1 MTTVQA
7 SADRPSA
14 DTDHRLDA
22 LLLERWE
29 RDPALPAIVSGDTV
43 VTVGELRERV
53 LRTAAALRAHGV
65 RAGDRVVIHHERSVE
80 FVVAV
85 LGAMFAGAAH
95 AALGVDDPPRRILR
109 AVQDCEPRAV
119 LTDSALR
126 DRFSD
131 VPGLSDLVVLTDE
144 ECATYPPTPE
154 PVRGNVSADDPV
166 AVIYTSGSTGRPKA
180 SLISHRALVSRITA
194 LQTTHRMDERDR
206 MMHHTVCTFDMYLG
220 ELYWP
225 LLAGATVVVAAPGR
239 HRDADHLAA
248 LIRDQGITTVYFGVS
263 QLELFLLTRD
273 PAERYD
279 GLRQVLTGGEPL
291 GPDLVK
297 RFHSRST
304 ASLTNIYGPS
314 ECTIYS
320 TAWLCPRDPDLDT
333 VLIGPAI
340 QDTELWILDQNGA
353 PVPDGEPGELYIGGA
368 GVALGYL
375 NRPELTAERFLG
387 AERFPDAPAVS
398 PDSRLYRSGD
408 LVRARSDGALEF
420 LGRADRQVKIRGIR
434 IEPGEIEETAKRCTG
449 VRQAAVVAHG
459 SGAEKH
465 LAAFVVPEKGCGTG
479 QPAVVRTRG
488 SADLAP
494 AVHGAVGHRGGGRTA
509 ADAERQA
516 RPPSPGDLGGE
527 AVGRIH
533 ARAARTPC
541 ARRSGCG
548 RGSRHGRASGCGER
562 RLRGVVRGPPGL
574 RRRPGRRLLRPG
586 RGFLQGAARR
596 RDPPGTA
603 ADGHPPGGAAAG
615 ADSGRVQRGTAP
627 HHGSRT
633 HGLNTGV
640 PGSPWSPGSAK
651 RGPGTSGPPRLVRT
665 ELLRRVHHRAVEHR
679 PLHLLAVLLPEGQLD
694 PQRLLRL
701 AHAVRDDGNGHVGA
715 QLALGDGEGQIEPF
729 Q

>member
-7 SADRPSA
+7 PADRPSTDA
-14 DTDHRLDA
+14 DHRLDA

-29 RDPALPAIVSGDTV
+29 RDPALPAIVSGETAL
-43 VTVGELRERV
+43 TMGELRERV

-109 AVQDCEPRAV
+109 SVQDCAPRAV
-119 LTDSALR
+119 LTESALR

-144 ECATYPPTPE
+144 ECATYAPTPE
-154 PVRGNVSADDPV
+154 SVQGDVDVRGDASADDPV
-166 AVIYTSGSTGRPKA
+166 AVIHTSGSTGRPKA
-180 SLISHRALVSRITA
+180 SLISHRALVSRIRA

-206 MMHHTVCTFDMYLG
+206 MIHHTVCTFDMHLG

-239 HRDADHLAA
+239 HRDADHLAD

-291 GPDLVK
+291 GPDLVR

-314 ECTIYS
+314 ECTIYC
-320 TAWLCPRDPDLDT
+320 TAWVLPRDPDLDT

-340 QDTELWILDQNGA
+340 QDTELWILDEKGA
-353 PVPDGEPGELYIGGA
+353 PVAEGETGELYIGGA

-387 AERFPDAPAVS
+387 AERFPNAPAVS
-398 PDSRLYRSGD
+398 PDSRFYRSGD
-408 LVRARSDGALEF
+408 LVRARPGGVLEF

-459 SGAEKH
+459 SGAEKR
-465 LAAFVVPEKGCGTG
+465 LAAFVVPEKGVASDSL
-479 QPAVVRTRG
+479 PSSVREALRTWLPPYMVP
-488 SADLAP
+488 SAIEVTDELPLTPNGKLDRRLLEARAAQRSAEPAP
-494 AVHGAVGHRGGGRTA
+494 ARAVHRAPADTPADTSVDAEPDVESVVSEVWCEVLQVSAVGRDDDFFDLGGDSFKVLRVVETLRERLRADIPLAALLLEPTA
-509 ADAERQA
+509 ADFSE
-516 RPPSPGDLGGE
+516 E
-527 AVGRIH
+527 
-533 ARAARTPC
+533 
-541 ARRSGCG
+541 
-548 RGSRHGRASGCGER
+548 
-562 RLRGVVRGPPGL
+562 L
-574 RRRPGRRLLRPG
+574 RRIM
-586 RGFLQGAARR
+586 A
-596 RDPPGTA
+596 
-603 ADGHPPGGAAAG
+603 
-615 ADSGRVQRGTAP
+615 
-627 HHGSRT
+627 HGPT
-633 HGLNTGV
+633 
-640 PGSPWSPGSAK
+640 
-651 RGPGTSGPPRLVRT
+651 
-665 ELLRRVHHRAVEHR
+665 
-679 PLHLLAVLLPEGQLD
+679 D
-694 PQRLLRL
+694 
-701 AHAVRDDGNGHVGA
+701 
-715 QLALGDGEGQIEPF
+715 
-729 Q
+729 

>member
-7 SADRPSA
+7 SADRPSTDA
-14 DTDHRLDA
+14 DHRLDA

-29 RDPALPAIVSGDTV
+29 RDPGLPAIVSGDTV

-95 AALGVDDPPRRILR
+95 AALGVDDPPRRVLR
-109 AVQDCEPRAV
+109 AVQDCAPRAV
-119 LTDSALR
+119 LTNSALR

-131 VPGLSDLVVLTDE
+131 VRGPSDPSDLSGLVVLTDE
-144 ECATYPPTPE
+144 ECGAYPPTPE
-154 PVRGNVSADDPV
+154 PVRGASDTSYASADDPV
-166 AVIYTSGSTGRPKA
+166 AVIHTSGSTGRPKA
-180 SLISHRALVSRITA
+180 SLLSHRALVSRITA

-206 MMHHTVCTFDMYLG
+206 MIHHTVCTFDMYLG

-225 LLAGATVVVAAPGR
+225 LLAGATVVIAAPGR
-239 HRDADHLAA
+239 HRDADHLAE

-314 ECTIYS
+314 ECTIYC
-320 TAWLCPRDPDLDT
+320 TAWVLPRDPDPDT

-340 QDTELWILDQNGA
+340 QDTELWILDENGT
-353 PVPDGEPGELYIGGA
+353 PVADGEPGELYIGGA

-375 NRPELTAERFLG
+375 NRPELTAERFLD
-387 AERFPDAPAVS
+387 AERFPNARMVS

-408 LVRARSDGALEF
+408 LVRARPDGALEF

-449 VRQAAVVAHG
+449 VSQAAVVAHG
-459 SGAEKH
+459 SGPEKR
-465 LAAFVVPEKGCGTG
+465 LAAFVVPEKGVVPVTSDSL
-479 QPAVVRTRG
+479 PSSVREALRTWLPPYMVPSAVEVVDELPLTPNGKLDRHLLETWAAKRTAG
-488 SADLAP
+488 SAPARPVQHAPVGASTGADVDADPDVESVVSEVWCEVLQVSEVGRDDDFFDL
-494 AVHGAVGHRGGGRTA
+494 GGDSFKVLRVVETLRERLRADIPLAALLLEPTA
-509 ADAERQA
+509 ADFSEEVR
-516 RPPSPGDLGGE
+516 
-527 AVGRIH
+527 RIM
-533 ARAARTPC
+533 A
-541 ARRSGCG
+541 
-548 RGSRHGRASGCGER
+548 HG
-562 RLRGVVRGPPGL
+562 PT
-574 RRRPGRRLLRPG
+574 
-586 RGFLQGAARR
+586 
-596 RDPPGTA
+596 D
-603 ADGHPPGGAAAG
+603 
-615 ADSGRVQRGTAP
+615 
-627 HHGSRT
+627 
-633 HGLNTGV
+633 
-640 PGSPWSPGSAK
+640 
-651 RGPGTSGPPRLVRT
+651 
-665 ELLRRVHHRAVEHR
+665 
-679 PLHLLAVLLPEGQLD
+679 
-694 PQRLLRL
+694 
-701 AHAVRDDGNGHVGA
+701 
-715 QLALGDGEGQIEPF
+715 
-729 Q
+729 